1 MIQSLGLSLYIGL
14 DASYDGDFTMKI
26 KIKLYTILEKYAKG
40 KVLENNTI
48 ILSKDTTLQ
57 ELTRYLNIPDN
68 IGIVFLVNDLPQ
80 DKKHGLHQGD
90 EVKIFSFI
98 GGG

>member
-1 MIQSLGLSLYIGL
+1 
-14 DASYDGDFTMKI
+14 MKI

-40 KVLENNTI
+40 KILEDNTI
-48 ILSKDTTLQ
+48 ILPKDTTLQ
-57 ELTRYLNIPDN
+57 GLSHYLNIPDN
-68 IGIVFLVNDLPQ
+68 NGIVFLVNDLPQ
-80 DKKHGLHQGD
+80 DKEFGLHEGD

>member
-1 MIQSLGLSLYIGL
+1 
-14 DASYDGDFTMKI
+14 MKI

-48 ILSKDTTLQ
+48 ILSEDTTLQ
-57 ELTRYLNIPDN
+57 ELTRYFKIPDN
-68 IGIVFLVNDLPQ
+68 IGIVFLVNDSPQ
-80 DKKHGLHQGD
+80 GKEYRLSEGE

>member
-1 MIQSLGLSLYIGL
+1 
-14 DASYDGDFTMKI
+14 MKI
-26 KIKLYTILEKYAKG
+26 KVKLYTILEKYAKG

-48 ILSKDTTLQ
+48 ILHKDTTLQ
-57 ELTRYLNIPDN
+57 GLSHYLNIPDK
-68 IGIVFLVNDLPQ
+68 IGIVFLVSDSPK
-80 DKKHGLHQGD
+80 DKEYRLCEGD